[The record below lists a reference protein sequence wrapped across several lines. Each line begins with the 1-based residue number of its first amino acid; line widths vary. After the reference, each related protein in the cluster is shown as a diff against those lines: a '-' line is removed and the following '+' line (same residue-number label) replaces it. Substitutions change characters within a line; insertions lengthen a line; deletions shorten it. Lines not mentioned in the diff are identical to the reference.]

1 VELHPMKLLDRLRRF
16 VESAPPGT
24 LVPVDA
30 LRKLLEEEKD
40 NAATAPDRGVTAE
53 EAAEWLHQALGGRKR
68 KPAAVR
74 KLMRTGYRGIVLES
88 FRVGREVRTTEA
100 SLERFA
106 GRAPCSFGG
115 TGCGVGHYGRHRSG
129 RRSQSLSDRVRQRR
143 GGLMRRETESG
154 AAW

>member
-1 VELHPMKLLDRLRRF
+1 MKLLDRLRRL
-16 VESAPPGT
+16 VEFAPPGT

-30 LRKLLEEEKD
+30 LRKLLEEERE
-40 NAATAPDRGVTAE
+40 NAATAPNRGVTAE
-53 EAAEWLHQALGGRKR
+53 EAAEWLHQTLGGRKR

-106 GRAPCSFGG
+106 GALRG
-115 TGCGVGHYGRHRSG
+115 RSG
-129 RRSQSLSDRVRQRR
+129 GRVA
-143 GGLMRRETESG
+143 ESVATVGTDPGDEVRAYRIAYGNG
-154 AAW
+154 AAD